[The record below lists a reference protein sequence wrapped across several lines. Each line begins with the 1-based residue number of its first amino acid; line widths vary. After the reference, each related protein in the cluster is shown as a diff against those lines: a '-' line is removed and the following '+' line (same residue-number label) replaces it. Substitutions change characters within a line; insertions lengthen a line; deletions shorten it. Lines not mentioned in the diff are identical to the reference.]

1 MRIALLGFLFLG
13 AVQQHTFAQ
22 KIDSLALT
30 MDIDRRVID
39 RTAMKTLAIW
49 SGSQIAS
56 GLVLA
61 ATQDGWQKQF
71 FGFNAAW
78 NVVNGTLAYAG
89 LMRLR
94 NEEPASDPVLAL
106 HRYTRTERILML
118 NCGLDLAYIATGF
131 ALNNMA
137 KNTSAGLTYNRLKGY
152 GTSLYL
158 QGGFLLLFDGIYAL
172 ALKQGSDYYRTI
184 LRGLWFR
191 GNAVGLDVRF

>member
-1 MRIALLGFLFLG
+1 MRIALLGILFLG
-13 AVQQHTFAQ
+13 MAHQQTFAQ
-22 KIDSLALT
+22 KIDSLALQ
-30 MDIDRRVID
+30 MDIDRRVIE
-39 RTAMKTLAIW
+39 RTALKTLAIW
-49 SGSQIAS
+49 SGSQVAS

-61 ATQDGWQKQF
+61 ATQDGWQRQF

-94 NEEPASDPVLAL
+94 DEEAASDPVLAL
-106 HRYTRTERILML
+106 HRYTRTERILLL
-118 NCGLDLAYIATGF
+118 NCGLDVAYIATGF
-131 ALNNMA
+131 ALNSLA
-137 KNTSAGLTYNRLKGY
+137 KNTNEGLAYNRLKGY

-158 QGGFLLLFDGIYAL
+158 QGGFLLLFDSVYAL

>member
-1 MRIALLGFLFLG
+1 
-13 AVQQHTFAQ
+13 
-22 KIDSLALT
+22 
-30 MDIDRRVID
+30 
-39 RTAMKTLAIW
+39 
-49 SGSQIAS
+49 
-56 GLVLA
+56 VLA
-61 ATQDGWQKQF
+61 ATQEGWQKQF

-89 LMRLR
+89 LTRLR
-94 NEEPASDPVLAL
+94 DEEVSSDPVLAL

-137 KNTSAGLTYNRLKGY
+137 KNTNAGLTYNRLKGY

-158 QGGFLLLFDGIYAL
+158 QGGFLLLFDSIYAL

>member
-1 MRIALLGFLFLG
+1 MRIALLGILFLSITH
-13 AVQQHTFAQ
+13 QETFAQ
-22 KIDSLALT
+22 KIDSLALQ
-30 MDIDRRVID
+30 MDIDRRVVE
-39 RTAMKTLAIW
+39 RTALKTLAIW

-94 NEEPASDPVLAL
+94 DEEVASDPVLAL
-106 HRYTRTERILML
+106 HRYTRTERILLL
-118 NCGLDLAYIATGF
+118 NCGLDVAYIATGF
-131 ALNNMA
+131 ALNSLA
-137 KNTSAGLTYNRLKGY
+137 KNTTEQLAYNRFKGY

-158 QGGFLLLFDGIYAL
+158 QGGFLLLFDSIYAL